1 MTKSRKAATAATL
14 LLLLAAC
21 GKPTDKPADTA
32 SAPAAPPANAKP
44 AEAPAAAQ
52 ATAPTTAPAAT
63 PVAAPAANTDGAL
76 YKVVDGKVDANT
88 LIGWKAWRS
97 AACERCHGP
106 SQEGLVG
113 PSLVESL
120 KTLTKDQVKT
130 TVLNGR
136 IEKGMP
142 SHPFLADR
150 IDNLY
155 AYLKGRSDGAIPAG
169 RLTGIE

>member
-1 MTKSRKAATAATL
+1 MPELTRFAAAAA
-14 LLLLAAC
+14 LALSLTAC
-21 GKPTDKPADTA
+21 GKPADQPV
-32 SAPAAPPANAKP
+32 SAPAAAKP
-44 AEAPAAAQ
+44 VDAPAA
-52 ATAPTTAPAAT
+52 PAPAAT
-63 PVAAPAANTDGAL
+63 PTAAPAAPAAVPAPAGAL

-88 LIGWKAWRS
+88 LAGWKAWRA

-113 PSLVESL
+113 PSLIESL
-120 KTLTKDQVKT
+120 KSLSRDDVKT

-136 IEKGMP
+136 VEKGMP
-142 SHPFLADR
+142 SHPFLADK
-150 IDNLY
+150 IDALY

>member
-1 MTKSRKAATAATL
+1 MPELTRFAAAAAL
-14 LLLLAAC
+14 ALSLAAC
-21 GKPTDKPADTA
+21 GKPADQPV
-32 SAPAAPPANAKP
+32 SAPAAAKP
-44 AEAPAAAQ
+44 IDAPAA
-52 ATAPTTAPAAT
+52 PAPA
-63 PVAAPAANTDGAL
+63 PVAAPAAPAPAGAL

-88 LIGWKAWRS
+88 LAGWKAWRS

-113 PSLVESL
+113 PSLIESL
-120 KTLTKDQVKT
+120 KSLSLDDVKT

-136 IEKGMP
+136 VEKGMP

-150 IDNLY
+150 IDGLY